1 MKNKRGIRAIILAD
15 ELLPAENVEN
25 YAIFIK
31 LYNDLLNGKN
41 KYEVN
46 WTEDYHKGNLNN
58 ITNLI
63 NTIDDIISKVKP
75 SDVLFISQSI
85 YDDVIKY
92 CDNVDAYF
100 ELLCRLRNR
109 MICVSNLL
117 LEAFELNKDRS

>member
-1 MKNKRGIRAIILAD
+1 MEIKRGTRAIILAD

-41 KYEVN
+41 KYNVD
-46 WTEDYHKGNLNN
+46 WTNDYHKGNLNN
-58 ITNLI
+58 IKDLI
-63 NTIDDIISKVKP
+63 NTIDEILSKVKP
-75 SDVLFISQSI
+75 SNVLFISQSI

-100 ELLCRLRNR
+100 ELMCKMRNR

-117 LEAFELNKDRS
+117 LETFKLNNDRL

>member
-1 MKNKRGIRAIILAD
+1 MEIKRGTRAIILAD

-41 KYEVN
+41 KYNVD
-46 WTEDYHKGNLNN
+46 WTNDYHKGNLNN
-58 ITNLI
+58 IKDLI
-63 NTIDDIISKVKP
+63 NTIDEILSKVKP
-75 SDVLFISQSI
+75 SNVLFISQSI

-100 ELLCRLRNR
+100 ELMCKMRNR

-117 LEAFELNKDRS
+117 LETFKLNNDRM